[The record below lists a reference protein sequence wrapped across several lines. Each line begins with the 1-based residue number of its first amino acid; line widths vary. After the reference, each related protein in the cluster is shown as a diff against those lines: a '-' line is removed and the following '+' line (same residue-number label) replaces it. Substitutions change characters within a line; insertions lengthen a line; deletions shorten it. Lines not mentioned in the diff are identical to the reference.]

1 VLYRRVFV
9 LREASR
15 NWPLAELRPADVSS
29 YQALI
34 FRRLGEAPKRCKS
47 LCPPNFSVATDL
59 NGGLPGFETMASKP
73 STTTAPPPMTDVRD
87 RVRNKIDT
95 LV

>member
-1 VLYRRVFV
+1 V

-34 FRRLGEAPKRCKS
+34 FRRLGEAPERCKS

-59 NGGLPGFETMASKP
+59 NAGYDLTHKSLDSSLRMFG
-73 STTTAPPPMTDVRD
+73 
-87 RVRNKIDT
+87 II
-95 LV
+95 